1 MKEVRILCDRCGEQI
16 KGTVYTIANFGDDD
30 VLIRTDDDID
40 VCEKCAHEIISI
52 WRGQIEKPKK
62 TEKQRQPNSAA
73 KKNIDRG
80 KVKALSNAKWPV
92 KEIAAEM
99 GCSENNI
106 YQILRKFKE
115 DEEDAKL

>member
-40 VCEKCAHEIISI
+40 VCENCAHEIIQV
-52 WRGQIEKPKK
+52 WRGQISEPKKAEKKPKA
-62 TEKQRQPNSAA
+62 PA
-73 KKNIDRG
+73 KKNIDKG
-80 KVKALSNAKWPV
+80 KVKALADAKWPI

-115 DEEDAKL
+115 KEELENL